1 MVSMLRAPQNRGL
14 KYNNLAK
21 EVGKD
26 CYYCL
31 LLRNK
36 ATLTQ
41 SKNESEGETE
51 AQIHCMCVYLQWT
64 QTQVSTKN
72 TTQQRSPRNSWT
84 RSLIYYF
91 FKRQNTT
98 LMYTAY
104 FWHLHDLPQQLS
116 IISVC
121 SVSCLRA
128 VTTDFTFPVPHWLHA
143 TVQPHKRKRNLL
155 CARSCTNLN

>member
-1 MVSMLRAPQNRGL
+1 MVSMLRAPQKRGL
-14 KYNNLAK
+14 KYNNLEK

-64 QTQVSTKN
+64 QTQVST
-72 TTQQRSPRNSWT
+72 
-84 RSLIYYF
+84 
-91 FKRQNTT
+91 QNT
-98 LMYTAY
+98 
-104 FWHLHDLPQQLS
+104 S
-116 IISVC
+116 
-121 SVSCLRA
+121 A
-128 VTTDFTFPVPHWLHA
+128 VTQGKDHSKSPFLSEPIASLTKTSY
-143 TVQPHKRKRNLL
+143 TVTTVVALL
-155 CARSCTNLN
+155 QC